1 MDMSGSVGE
10 NWKHEKTFVKR
21 LVKTMN
27 VSPRGG
33 HAAITAFS
41 SHAELMIKFS
51 DHTTTPGFEA
61 AVDALPFWGG
71 DTRIESALQ
80 VAHDEMFQKSN
91 GMRSTTSKKLIL
103 ITDGQQTGVK
113 YSQWATTFRIAQIKR
128 IVVGIGNVSR
138 ADLRDLVDFKSDLHI
153 AETFEGLLSANFMR
167 RFSLCDGGKYMLS
180 FYSITLPPAIL
191 ENLYKTYC

>member
-1 MDMSGSVGE
+1 
-10 NWKHEKTFVKR
+10 
-21 LVKTMN
+21 MN
-27 VSPRGG
+27 ISPRGG

-51 DHTTTPGFEA
+51 AHTTTPGFEA

-91 GMRSTTSKKLIL
+91 GMRSTTSKNLIL

-153 AETFEGLLSANFMR
+153 ADTFEELLSADFMR
-167 RFSLCDGGKYMLS
+167 RFSLCANGSLISYQHIIKLS
-180 FYSITLPPAIL
+180 SAFY
-191 ENLYKTYC
+191 YF